1 MNIRTIRTTVIGLF
15 FTCYLCYHIIIYI
28 ILLYCIRISKVS
40 NVVYAGYAGHDITG
54 HGGGNGARSTQK
66 VRALPCELSTRNEI
80 AKYREEEEVRGLRL
94 LVL

>member
-1 MNIRTIRTTVIGLF
+1 MLAM
-15 FTCYLCYHIIIYI
+15 LAM
-28 ILLYCIRISKVS
+28 ILQ
-40 NVVYAGYAGHDITG
+40 DT
-54 HGGGNGARSTQK
+54 GGGNGARSTQK